1 MPGSAPVG
9 SISVNRCLREKT
21 HEGNVV
27 PEECLLHTVYL
38 GFIFEVHHL
47 FDERRYDAVPLLNE
61 ERDAERG
68 LRCDEYLG
76 RAGQKMTKIT
86 ENNILFPRPTLLV
99 AGIARFPRSLF
110 ARRR

>member
-1 MPGSAPVG
+1 
-9 SISVNRCLREKT
+9 
-21 HEGNVV
+21 
-27 PEECLLHTVYL
+27 
-38 GFIFEVHHL
+38 
-47 FDERRYDAVPLLNE
+47 LLNE

-86 ENNILFPRPTLLV
+86 ENNILFPRPTLPV